1 MRAKRKVYRRLNMR
15 RTIFELFAKSPF
27 GPLQDHMLKVMD
39 CVRLVPDLFRA
50 LEEGDEKRL
59 GEVAEKVKKAEYDAD
74 EIKNQIRGDLPSTI
88 FTPVD
93 RTDLLD
99 ILRFQD
105 RISDVAED
113 VAVVLTMKS
122 MPFPEE
128 IRDLFWDF
136 MDKVMI
142 TVEQYARINDQLD
155 ELMEA
160 SFGGAEAGKV
170 MEMISNLGEME
181 HATDR
186 SQHDLLHK
194 LLSMENELG
203 ALNIVLWMR
212 VFQLVGD
219 IANGAE
225 RTGNRVRLFLTK

>member
-1 MRAKRKVYRRLNMR
+1 MK

-27 GPLQDHMLKVMD
+27 GPLQDHMVKVMD

-50 LEEGDEKRL
+50 LEEGDRGKLKQVCES
-59 GEVAEKVKKAEYDAD
+59 VKQAEYDAD
-74 EIKNQIRGDLPSTI
+74 EIKNQIRGDLPSTV

-105 RISDVAED
+105 NISDVAED
-113 VAVVLTMKS
+113 VAVLLTMKDF
-122 MPFPEE
+122 PFPEE
-128 IRDLFWDF
+128 IRGPFWKF
-136 MDKVMI
+136 MDQVMV
-142 TVEQYARINDQLD
+142 TVEQYFKINDELD

-170 MEMISNLGEME
+170 LQMITQLSEME
-181 HATDR
+181 HDTDR
-186 SQHDLLHK
+186 KQHDLLRQ
-194 LLSMENELG
+194 LLSMEEELG
-203 ALNIVLWMR
+203 ALNIILWMR

-225 RTGNRVRLFLTK
+225 RTGNRLRLFLTK

>member
-1 MRAKRKVYRRLNMR
+1 MR

-27 GPLQDHMLKVMD
+27 GPLQDHMSKVMD

-50 LEEGDEKRL
+50 LEEGDKEKL
-59 GEVAEKVKKAEYDAD
+59 GDLADRVKQAEYDAD
-74 EIKNQIRGDLPSTI
+74 QIKNQIRGDLPSTI

-99 ILRFQD
+99 ILRYQD

-122 MPFPEE
+122 LPFPEE
-128 IRDLFWDF
+128 IRGLFWNF
-136 MDKVMI
+136 MDQVMV
-142 TVEQYARINDQLD
+142 TVEQFAKINDELD

-170 MEMISNLGEME
+170 MQMITSLGELE
-181 HATDR
+181 HETDR
-186 SQHDLLHK
+186 RQHELLRK
-194 LLSMENELG
+194 LLTMEEELG
-203 ALNIVLWMR
+203 ALNIILWMR

>member
-1 MRAKRKVYRRLNMR
+1 MR
-15 RTIFELFAKSPF
+15 RTIFDLFARSPF
-27 GPLQDHMLKVMD
+27 GPMQDHMHKVMD
-39 CVRLVPDLFRA
+39 CVRLVPELFRA
-50 LEEGDEKRL
+50 LEEGDNEKLNRL
-59 GEVAEKVKKAEYDAD
+59 IQQVEKAEFDAD
-74 EIKNQIRGDLPSTI
+74 EIKNQIRGDLPSTV

-113 VAVVLTMKS
+113 VAVLLNMKKL
-122 MPFPEE
+122 PFPEE
-128 IRDLFWDF
+128 LRPYFWEF
-136 MDKVMI
+136 MDQVMV
-142 TVEQYARINDQLD
+142 TVEQYFRINDELD

-170 MEMISNLGEME
+170 MEMIKVLGEME
-181 HATDR
+181 HTTDLK
-186 SQHDLLHK
+186 QQELLRK
-194 LLSMENELG
+194 LLSMEDELG

-212 VFQLVGD
+212 IFQLVGD

-225 RTGNRVRLFLTK
+225 RTGNRVRLFLSKS